1 MKSWFKISL
10 VTIILAGIIHLIIVI
25 CFPSIVLRIAHRKIS
40 ERAGGVNV
48 VIHNTPTTA
57 ANNPIIN
64 SSPDLLYSACAFDL
78 SKGPIRFRAKVPDSY
93 WSISGF
99 DAETNNFFSV
109 NNEQARSK
117 DFELVLVGPDGS
129 SKVNGNVR
137 MVKAPTTRGVVLFR
151 TLVPEANKIEGLI
164 RTQKM
169 AVCTPYQ

>member
-1 MKSWFKISL
+1 MKKWVKISL
-10 VTIILAGIIHLIIVI
+10 ITIILAGTLHLITVI

-40 ERAGGVNV
+40 ERAGGVNII
-48 VIHNTPTTA
+48 IHNLPTTA
-57 ANNPIIN
+57 ANNPIVN

-99 DAETNNFFSV
+99 DAETTNFFSV
-109 NNEQARSK
+109 NNEQVRSK

-129 SKVNGNVR
+129 LKVDVNTQ

-151 TLVPEANKIEGLI
+151 TLISNANKIEELI
-164 RTQKM
+164 RIQKM
-169 AVCTPYQ
+169 AVCIPYQ